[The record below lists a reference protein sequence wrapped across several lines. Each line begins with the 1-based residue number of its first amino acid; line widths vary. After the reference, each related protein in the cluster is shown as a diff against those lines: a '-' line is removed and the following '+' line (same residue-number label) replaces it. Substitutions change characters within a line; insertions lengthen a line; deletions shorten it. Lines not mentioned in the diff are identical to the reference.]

1 MVRVIMLSLLISPLS
16 FAGDNY
22 LSIVTKGTGT
32 SITTKQVGNGNSSYV
47 LCGAN
52 SSGSFPGTTYTSH
65 TCGSAT
71 LSTTVIGNS
80 NTTRL
85 YTVWS
90 NNMDNNY
97 TISVDGDDNFVW
109 LDQDEDDNTST
120 ITQTGDDNQ
129 AEQLGSGDNNI
140 FSIVQTGNDK
150 YVRILDFGDN
160 GNKSVTQSG
169 TGLHN
174 AYLYNNGGGHYNEVT
189 LIQSGSGNKDAD
201 IFFYN
206 GDNNELDLTQSGAG
220 AHAANIKFYTSN
232 YDVSVTQSGA
242 NNQSYSAT
250 FNCSSNC
257 TKTITITQE

>member
-1 MVRVIMLSLLISPLS
+1 MVRVITLLLLISPLS
-16 FAGDNY
+16 FAGDNS
-22 LSIVTKGTGT
+22 LTITTKGTGS
-32 SITTKQVGNGNSSYV
+32 SITAKQVGNGNTGYI

-52 SSGSFPGTTYTSH
+52 SGGSMPGTTYTSH

-71 LSTTVIGNS
+71 LNNTVIGNS

-90 NNMDNNY
+90 NNSDNNY
-97 TISVDGDDNFVW
+97 TISVTGDDNFVW

-120 ITQTGDDNQ
+120 ITQTGNDNH

-140 FSIVQTGNDK
+140 FAITQTGNNK
-150 YVRILDFGDN
+150 YTKILDFGDN

-174 AYLYNNGGGHYNEVT
+174 AYLYNNGGGHYNDVT

-201 IFFYN
+201 VFFYN

-220 AHAANIKFYTSN
+220 AHTANIKFYTSD
-232 YDVSVTQSGA
+232 YDVAVSQLGA
-242 NNQSYSAT
+242 TNQSYSAT

>member
-1 MVRVIMLSLLISPLS
+1 MVRVIMLLLLISPLS
-16 FAGDNY
+16 FAGDNS
-22 LSIVTKGTGT
+22 LTIKTKGTGT
-32 SITTKQVGNGNSSYV
+32 SITAKQVGNGNTSHI

-52 SSGSFPGTTYTSH
+52 SNGSFPGTTYTSH
-65 TCGSAT
+65 TCGNAT
-71 LSTTVIGNS
+71 LTNTVVGNS

-90 NNMDNNY
+90 NNSDNTY
-97 TISVDGDDNFVW
+97 TITVTGDDNFVW

-120 ITQTGDDNQ
+120 ITQTGNDNH
-129 AEQLGSGDNNI
+129 AEQLGSGDDNTFVI
-140 FSIVQTGNDK
+140 TQTGNDK
-150 YVRILDFGDN
+150 YAKILDFGDN

-174 AYLYNNGGGHYNEVT
+174 AYLYNNGGGHYNQVT

-201 IFFYN
+201 VFFYN

-220 AHAANIKFYTSN
+220 AHTANIKFYTSN
-232 YDVSVTQSGA
+232 YDVAVSQLGA
-242 NNQSYSAT
+242 TNQSYSAT